1 MKRKSSEKLN
11 LVIENGSGGPSDV
24 NFLAENEGIL
34 TRNLSNFR
42 KSLKPRVREAKNT
55 LRLLKKSPLTMIGL
69 IIVIFIALMAVFA
82 PYLAPPYLSDQIR
95 DPYTIPQDFEKFV
108 AIGGPSPP
116 GYDDY
121 ILGSGEKGSDIYY
134 GIVWGARISIVIAL
148 IVVLT
153 SAFIGVVLAAIA
165 GFYGGRIDDVIMR
178 ITDIFMSLPSL
189 VLAMAVAAV
198 LSPSIENI
206 MLALIIVWWPG
217 YTRLIRGQ
225 VLIIKE
231 STFIEAAV
239 AAGAKKSRILFR
251 HIVPNSISPLLVSAT
266 MDMGSIVLTTAG
278 LSYIGFG
285 PPNITEWG
293 RMISDGQALFS
304 GNIIYN
310 GVIMNPYWVVLF
322 PGIMIFLFVMG
333 FNLLGDGI
341 RDMMDPRLR
350 R

>member
-1 MKRKSSEKLN
+1 MVKSQNNTSGTGAVL
-11 LVIENGSGGPSDV
+11 NGSESAIGKQYS
-24 NFLAENEGIL
+24 
-34 TRNLSNFR
+34 NLK
-42 KSLKPRVREAKNT
+42 KSIKPRVREAKHSM
-55 LRLLKKSPLTMIGL
+55 RLLRKSPLTMVGL
-69 IIVIFIALMAVFA
+69 IIVIIIALMAVFA
-82 PYLAPPYLSDQIR
+82 PLLAPPYLPDQMR
-95 DPYTIPQDFEKFV
+95 DPYTIPQDFEKYV
-108 AIGGPSPP
+108 SLGAVPSPP
-116 GYDDY
+116 GHDGY

-134 GIVWGARISIVIAL
+134 GIIWGSRISIVVAL
-148 IVVLT
+148 VVVLT
-153 SAFIGVVLAAIA
+153 SAFIGVVLAAVA
-165 GFYGGRIDDVIMR
+165 GYYGGKVDDLLMR
-178 ITDIFMSLPSL
+178 ITDVFMSLPSL

-198 LSPSIENI
+198 LSPTIENI
-206 MLALIIVWWPG
+206 MLALIIVWWPS
-217 YTRLIRGQ
+217 YARLIRGQ

-231 STFIEAAV
+231 STYIEAAV

-304 GNIIYN
+304 GMIVYN
-310 GVIMNPYWVVLF
+310 GVLMNPYWVVLF

-341 RDMMDPRLR
+341 RDIMDPRLR